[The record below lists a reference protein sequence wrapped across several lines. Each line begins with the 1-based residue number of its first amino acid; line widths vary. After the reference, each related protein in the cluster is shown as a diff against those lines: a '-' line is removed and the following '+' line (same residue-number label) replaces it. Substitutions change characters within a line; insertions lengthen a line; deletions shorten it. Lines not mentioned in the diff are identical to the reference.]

1 MGIPIDRVCS
11 LKKRERQMIK
21 RYRHV
26 AVGGT
31 FDLLHPGHIKLLE
44 KALEIAERITVG
56 LTTDEMV
63 SQMYKN
69 HDVEDYETRLSRLK
83 SFLSERGVSGR
94 TEIIAL
100 EDSFG
105 PTVIEADFDAVVVS
119 RETLLG
125 AERINEIRGSKRM
138 IPLGIVVIDMVLDE
152 DEVPISSTR
161 IRQGIIDRW
170 GRLKERDRFS
180 S

>member
-1 MGIPIDRVCS
+1 M
-11 LKKRERQMIK
+11 Q
-21 RYRHV
+21 YRHV

-31 FDLLHPGHIKLLE
+31 FDLLHPGHIELLE

-56 LTTDEMV
+56 LTTDQMV

-83 SFLSERGVSGR
+83 SFLGERDALGR
-94 TEIIAL
+94 TEIIPL

-105 PTVIEADFDAVVVS
+105 PTVIEDDFDVVVVS
-119 RETLLG
+119 RETLPG
-125 AERINEIRGSKRM
+125 AKRINELRESKRM
-138 IPLGIVVIDMVLDE
+138 IPLEIVVIDMVLDE
-152 DEVPISSTR
+152 DSVPISSTR

-170 GRLKERDRFS
+170 GRLKARDNNFA
-180 S
+180 